1 MFTRLAPALRAVRRN
16 QRLSLRAVAEAAGIT
31 PGYLSLIERG
41 AAVPSVVALEQI
53 ANVLGVSLARLFED
67 GGVESESP
75 QYVVRPH
82 ERRVMIY
89 PDTDIRHEL
98 LVPDF
103 RRRIEAII
111 SKIQPGT
118 RSPVYKHEGEDF
130 GYVLK
135 GRLEFWIE
143 DDKHVLEE
151 GASLSFPSRLRHY
164 WIHPADA
171 EPAETLWAITPPTW

>member
-1 MFTRLAPALRAVRRN
+1 MFTNLAPTLRVLRRK
-16 QRLSLRAVAEAAGIT
+16 QRLSLREVADAAGIT
-31 PGYLSLIERG
+31 AGYLSLIERG
-41 AAVPSVVALEQI
+41 AAVPSVVALGQI
-53 ANVLGVSLARLFED
+53 ANALGVSLAQFFED
-67 GGVESESP
+67 GRVENEAA

-82 ERRVMIY
+82 ERRVMVY

-111 SKIQPGT
+111 SKIKPGT
-118 RSPVYKHEGEDF
+118 QSPVYKHEGEDF

-135 GRLEFWIE
+135 GCLQFWIE

-151 GASLSFPSRLRHY
+151 GTSISFPSRLRHY
-164 WIHPADA
+164 WIHPVDA